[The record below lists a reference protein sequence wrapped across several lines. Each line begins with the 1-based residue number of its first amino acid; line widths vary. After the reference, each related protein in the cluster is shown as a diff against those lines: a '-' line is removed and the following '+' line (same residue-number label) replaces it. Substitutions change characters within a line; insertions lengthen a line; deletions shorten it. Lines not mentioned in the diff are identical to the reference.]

1 MVRKKMVA
9 ATAATLLMAFV
20 LAGCQH
26 DSPVSSP
33 YTLETAGSMHAT
45 IMEGDR
51 SAKKALIDFQG
62 TENIYAVGPIED
74 LRGEITIVKSRPMLA
89 TVTPEGVLEIEE
101 SFGAGA
107 SFLVWSEVE
116 AWKEEALPANV
127 RTLDALETYLTQR
140 ASDEGLQDAFPFLV
154 TGMAENIR
162 FHVLNA
168 QAGATVEPGMASH
181 KQTQAHFE
189 AGPAPV
195 TLVGFYST
203 VHQGV
208 FVHKG
213 ALSHI
218 HFISDDESQSGH
230 VETFKFADGEVVLS
244 LPH

>member
-1 MVRKKMVA
+1 
-9 ATAATLLMAFV
+9 
-20 LAGCQH
+20 
-26 DSPVSSP
+26 
-33 YTLETAGSMHAT
+33 MHVT

-51 SAKKALIDFQG
+51 AAKKKLTDFQDA
-62 TENIYAVGPIED
+62 ENIYAVGPIED
-74 LRGEITIVKSRPMLA
+74 LRGEVTIVKSRPMLA

-116 AWKEEALPANV
+116 AWKEETLPANV
-127 RTLDALETYLTQR
+127 RTLDALEAYLTQR
-140 ASDEGLQDAFPFLV
+140 ASDKGLQDAFPFLV

-168 QAGATVEPGMASH
+168 KPEATVEPGMASH